1 MARARRPWRLARR
14 SWNLPIRCP
23 APCLPSLPPRTP
35 LRLAVLAASLTTAWT
50 AQAQNVGTAGVP
62 APTLAPITVIDRSNQ
77 GSMRPGALRDELVKT
92 ESISERAIAKAGA
105 TNVNEALDKNPGIAV
120 QVECSICNVR
130 NILLNNLPG
139 RYTTLMIDGV
149 PIFSSVSSAYGLDS
163 VSVYGVERIDVARGA
178 GASLIAPEA
187 LSGSVNIVT
196 KRPTEAENRAR
207 AQIGSYGSRQ
217 GDAYLARPFEGG
229 AITATLNY
237 NKHDSVDADH
247 NGISEYTGY
256 DRRLGGIGFFLDDA
270 GGFKVRGR
278 LDVVN
283 EKRGGGALGT
293 DYSAIKHST
302 TGNPFD
308 WRGGVHGSPDREGW
322 VNPADGSVMAYDDGR
337 GGMSEIIFTDRVQFI
352 STGEKRFGDSLLR
365 LAVGA
370 AEHKQDSF
378 YELATYIARQKQY
391 YAEAS
396 WQTPI
401 AGWLTT
407 LGTNFRYE
415 DLRSHGSMEDGTPV
429 RGVDDYTYRTPALF
443 LQAYRSLFDD
453 ALEINGSVRYD
464 RHNVFG
470 GITSPRLN
478 ALWHHTERLSSR
490 FSVGKGFRAPTSF
503 FEQEHGIL
511 NTIRIDRQ
519 ISKPEESLNA
529 SYALNYADD
538 RLAVT
543 GSYNYNHIK
552 NFATLDPGQTDADG
566 KPITVF
572 GSARQPVI
580 VQGVDVT
587 LSYLV
592 TPALTVMAAAEGF
605 NYRFPAGTLI
615 FARPNAKAY
624 LGLDYD
630 RGDLDLNAKL
640 VWTGPM
646 NLRKFHDDGSGQ
658 QDRYN
663 LDGTP
668 KRDKSPG
675 FFTLDVRGEYAINKH
690 FTVYAGVDNVFDYKQ
705 SDKESP
711 LFVNGDGGFDVTQ
724 LWGPS
729 RGRYLYAGTKLSF

>member
-1 MARARRPWRLARR
+1 M
-14 SWNLPIRCP
+14 
-23 APCLPSLPPRTP
+23 PCAMPSVFAPRTP

-378 YELATYIARQKQY
+378 YELATYVARQKQY

>member
-1 MARARRPWRLARR
+1 MSFAFPSRTPSRFRLA
-14 SWNLPIRCP
+14 
-23 APCLPSLPPRTP
+23 A
-35 LRLAVLAASLTTAWT
+35 LAAALTAAGATQAQTTAPADHT
-50 AQAQNVGTAGVP
+50 ATLP
-62 APTLAPITVIDRSNQ
+62 AITVIDRSNQ

-187 LSGSVNIVT
+187 LAGSVNIVT

-207 AQIGSYGSRQ
+207 AQIGSFGSRQ

-229 AITATLNY
+229 AITASLNY
-237 NKHDSVDADH
+237 NTHDSVDADH

-256 DRRLGGIGFFLDDA
+256 DRRLGGLGFFLDDA

-293 DYSAIKHST
+293 DYSAIKDST
-302 TGNPFD
+302 SGNPFD
-308 WRGGVHGSPDREGW
+308 WRGGVHGSPDRDGW
-322 VNPADGSVMAYDDGR
+322 VKPEDGSIVAYDQGPDGDRGGR

-352 STGEKRFGDSLLR
+352 STGEKHFGDSLLR

-370 AEHKQDSF
+370 AEHKQNSF

-407 LGTNFRYE
+407 TGANFRYE
-415 DLRSHGSMEDGTPV
+415 DLKSHGSMEDGTAV

-443 LQAYRSLFDD
+443 LQAYRAFLDD

-478 ALWHHTERLSSR
+478 ALYHHTAQLSSR
-490 FSVGKGFRAPTSF
+490 FSIGKGFRAPTSF

-519 ISKPEESLNA
+519 ITKPEESLNA

-552 NFATLDPGQTDADG
+552 NFAMLDPGQSDANGD
-566 KPITVF
+566 PITVF
-572 GSARQPVI
+572 SSARQPVI
-580 VQGVDVT
+580 VQGVDLT

-592 TPALTVMAAAEGF
+592 TPALSVMAAAEGF

-615 FARPNAKAY
+615 FARPYAKAY

-646 NLRKFHDDGSGQ
+646 NLRKFHGDGSDGPN
-658 QDRYN
+658 RYN

-675 FFTLDVRGEYAINKH
+675 FFTLDLRGEYAINKN
-690 FTVYAGVDNVFDYKQ
+690 FTFYAGVDNMFDYKQ

-711 LFVNGDGGFDVTQ
+711 LFVDSAGEIDVTQ

-729 RGRYLYAGTKLSF
+729 RGRYLYAGTKISF

>member
-1 MARARRPWRLARR
+1 MPTAMP
-14 SWNLPIRCP
+14 P
-23 APCLPSLPPRTP
+23 AFPSRTP
-35 LRLAVLAASLTTAWT
+35 LRLAALLAAQACAWT
-50 AQAQNVGTAGVP
+50 GPAQAQSAASADA
-62 APTLAPITVIDRSNQ
+62 APTLVPITVIDRSNQ
-77 GSMRPGALRDELVKT
+77 ASMRPGALREDIVKT
-92 ESISERAIAKAGA
+92 ESISARAIDKAGA

-120 QVECSICNVR
+120 QVECPICNVR
-130 NILLNNLPG
+130 NIVLNNLPG
-139 RYTTLMIDGV
+139 RYTTMMIDGV

-187 LSGSVNIVT
+187 LSGSVNVVT
-196 KRPTEAENRAR
+196 KRPTEDEYRFRGQA
-207 AQIGSYGSRQ
+207 GSYGSRQ
-217 GDAYLARPFEGG
+217 GDAYLAHTFDGG

-308 WRGGVHGSPDREGW
+308 WRGGVHGSPNRDGW
-322 VNPADGSVMAYDDGR
+322 IKPEDGSPMPYDKGR

-378 YELATYIARQKQY
+378 YELATYVARQKQY

-396 WQTPI
+396 WQTPL

-407 LGTNFRYE
+407 VGANFRYE
-415 DLRSHGSMEDGTPV
+415 DLRSHGSTEDGDPV

-443 LQAYRSLFDD
+443 LQAYRALLDD

-464 RHNVFG
+464 RHNIFG

-478 ALWHHTERLSSR
+478 ALYHHTDQLSSR
-490 FSVGKGFRAPTSF
+490 LSIGKGFRAPTSF

-519 ISKPEESLNA
+519 ITKPEESLNA

-543 GSYNYNHIK
+543 GSYNYNRIK
-552 NFATLDPGQTDADG
+552 NFALLDPDHTDADG
-566 KPITVF
+566 NKITLF
-572 GSARQPVI
+572 SSARQPVI
-580 VQGVDVT
+580 VQGVDLT
-587 LSYLV
+587 LSYLL
-592 TPALTVMAAAEGF
+592 TPALSVMAAAEGF
-605 NYRFPAGTLI
+605 NYRFPAKTLI

-630 RGDLDLNAKL
+630 LGNFEFNAKL

-646 NLRKFHDDGSGQ
+646 NLRKFHDDGSGA

-675 FFTLDVRGEYAINKH
+675 FFTLDMRGEYAVNKH
-690 FTVYAGVDNVFDYKQ
+690 FTLYAGVDNVFNYKQ
-705 SDKESP
+705 TDKESP
-711 LFVNGDGGFDVTQ
+711 LFVNGEGEFDVTH
-724 LWGPS
+724 LWGPN

>member
-1 MARARRPWRLARR
+1 M
-14 SWNLPIRCP
+14 
-23 APCLPSLPPRTP
+23 PSVFAPRTP

-587 LSYLV
+587 LYYLV

>member
-1 MARARRPWRLARR
+1 M
-14 SWNLPIRCP
+14 
-23 APCLPSLPPRTP
+23 PSVFAPRTP

-308 WRGGVHGSPDREGW
+308 WRGGVHGSPDRDGW

-378 YELATYIARQKQY
+378 YELATYVARQKQY

-552 NFATLDPGQTDADG
+552 NFATLDPGQIDADG

>member
-1 MARARRPWRLARR
+1 M
-14 SWNLPIRCP
+14 
-23 APCLPSLPPRTP
+23 PSVFAPRTP

-308 WRGGVHGSPDREGW
+308 WRGGVHGSPDRDGW

-370 AEHKQDSF
+370 AEHKQGSF
-378 YELATYIARQKQY
+378 YELATYVARQKQY

-552 NFATLDPGQTDADG
+552 NFATLDPGQADADG

>member
-1 MARARRPWRLARR
+1 MFSAYPARK
-14 SWNLPIRCP
+14 
-23 APCLPSLPPRTP
+23 P
-35 LRLAVLAASLTTAWT
+35 LRFAALTAALTAASLP
-50 AQAQNVGTAGVP
+50 QAQIAAAADT
-62 APTLAPITVIDRSNQ
+62 APTLPAITVTDRSNQ
-77 GSMRPGALRDELVKT
+77 GSMRPGALRDEIVKT

-187 LSGSVNIVT
+187 LAGSVNIVT
-196 KRPTEAENRAR
+196 KRPTEAENRVR
-207 AQIGSYGSRQ
+207 LQIGSYGSRQ
-217 GDAYLARPFEGG
+217 GDAYLARPFAGG
-229 AITATLNY
+229 AVTATLNY
-237 NKHDSVDADH
+237 NKHNSVDADG
-247 NGISEYTGY
+247 NGVSEYTGY

-302 TGNPFD
+302 SGNPFD
-308 WRGGVHGSPDREGW
+308 WSGGVHGSPDSGGW
-322 VNPADGSVMAYDDGR
+322 VVPESGAIEPYDDGR
-337 GGMSEIIFTDRVQFI
+337 GGLAEIIFTDRVQFI
-352 STGEKRFGDSLLR
+352 STGEKRFGDNLLR

-396 WQTPI
+396 WQMPI

-407 LGTNFRYE
+407 TGVNFRYE
-415 DLRSHGSMEDGTPV
+415 DLKSHGSMEDGTPV
-429 RGVDDYTYRTPALF
+429 SGVDDYTYRTPALF
-443 LQAYRSLFDD
+443 LQGYRTFLDD

-478 ALWHHTERLSSR
+478 ALYHHTERLSSR

-511 NTIRIDRQ
+511 NTIRIERQ
-519 ISKPEESLNA
+519 ITKPEESLNA

-543 GSYNYNHIK
+543 GSYNYNRIK
-552 NFATLDPGQTDADG
+552 NFATLDADQQDADG
-566 KPITVF
+566 NPITLF
-572 GSARQPVI
+572 SSARQPVI

-605 NYRFPAGTLI
+605 NYRFPPGTMI
-615 FARPNAKAY
+615 FARPYAKAY
-624 LGLDYD
+624 FGLDYD
-630 RGDLDLNAKL
+630 RGDFNVNAKL

-646 NLRKFHDDGSGQ
+646 NLRKFHDDGSGESG
-658 QDRYN
+658 RYN

-675 FFTLDVRGEYAINKH
+675 FFTLDLRGEYAINKN
-690 FTVYAGVDNVFDYKQ
+690 FTLYAGVDNLFDYKQ
-705 SDKESP
+705 TDKESP
-711 LFVNGDGGFDVTQ
+711 LFVDSSGEIDVTQ

-729 RGRYLYAGTKLSF
+729 RGRYLYAGTKISF